1 METIDPKENDL
12 KQETVQPTSQEA
24 KHWSKSTSRLSMGIA
39 FASILLVL
47 YSGLMFIDFKSTP
60 WLYVGYILLAI
71 VLAFFCISNYL
82 KGLSRFT
89 AVFEAGGKRSLFILR
104 WSFLAAVA
112 GVILQIFLIYK
123 MPSHE
128 VLPMQEVVGEVP
140 KAPVNWNLIWA
151 GNALYVVSA
160 IIAVIGFLSLST
172 CKGIHDDGRKGA
184 LNLAWVSILLT
195 LCAVFLSFAL
205 TSTTFVKVIST
216 IVTLVATY
224 FYYHNWKRVIY
235 RSFEEETT
243 AVTDNTSTP
252 QQEETTAE

>member
-1 METIDPKENDL
+1 
-12 KQETVQPTSQEA
+12 
-24 KHWSKSTSRLSMGIA
+24 MGIA

-47 YSGLMFIDFKSTP
+47 YSGMMFIDFKSTP

-89 AVFEAGGKRSLFILR
+89 AVFEAG
-104 WSFLAAVA
+104 
-112 GVILQIFLIYK
+112 VILQIFLIYK

-140 KAPVNWNLIWA
+140 KVPVNWNLIWA

-243 AVTDNTSTP
+243 SVTDNTTTP
-252 QQEETTAE
+252 QQKETTAE